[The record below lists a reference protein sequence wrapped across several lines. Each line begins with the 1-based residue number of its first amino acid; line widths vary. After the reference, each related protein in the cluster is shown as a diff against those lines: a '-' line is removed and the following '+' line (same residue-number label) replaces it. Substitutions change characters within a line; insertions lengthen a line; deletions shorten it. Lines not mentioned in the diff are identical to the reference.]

1 MSLLNWLTKT
11 NVNPID
17 DSLISTQAII
27 KASSNEA
34 ETVSTEFDCNIN
46 NSSNNSNESGN
57 KNDNDYPSIWTNEM
71 FLSFLNKYPWI
82 IVKDQKMDCN
92 ICVQVQNLATYK
104 TQGIRFAIEWT
115 KCSVHTYGASDKDKR
130 QSLRKKNP

>member
-11 NVNPID
+11 KVNPND
-17 DSLISTQAII
+17 NSLISTQAII
-27 KASSNEA
+27 KATSNEA
-34 ETVSTEFDCNIN
+34 ETVSTEFNCNTN
-46 NSSNNSNESGN
+46 NSSNNSNESGC

-71 FLSFLNKYPWI
+71 FLSFCNKYPWI
-82 IVKDQKMDCN
+82 MVKDQKLGCN

-115 KCSVHTYGASDKDKR
+115 ECSVHTYGASDKDKR
-130 QSLRKKNP
+130 QSLKKKNP